1 MKTKFYAWATLF
13 CLTGTLAAADAVSD
27 WTGRDSKPSNL
38 TSGTDCC
45 RLTEKSSTSSAHNL
59 SLSKPMGSMY

>member
-27 WTGRDSKPSNL
+27 WTGRDSKTLQSYL
-38 TSGTDCC
+38 RH
-45 RLTEKSSTSSAHNL
+45 RL
-59 SLSKPMGSMY
+59 PVD

>member
-38 TSGTDCC
+38 TS
-45 RLTEKSSTSSAHNL
+45 L
-59 SLSKPMGSMY
+59 SLIHI